1 MRILRSTPFIL
12 LYISV
17 AILVVGCVLGGMEKK
32 FEPFEIWPLA
42 TVLMALG
49 GAFVM
54 LTGYLA
60 FEYAERKIKN
70 GKIDEEDDD
79 AD

>member
-17 AILVVGCVLGGMEKK
+17 AIGGAEEKFK
-32 FEPFEIWPLA
+32 PFEIWPLA
-42 TVLMALG
+42 MVLMALG

-54 LTGYLA
+54 FTGYLA

-79 AD
+79 VD

>member
-1 MRILRSTPFIL
+1 MRILRSTPFVL

-17 AILVVGCVLGGMEKK
+17 AILVAGCVLGGAEEKFK
-32 FEPFEIWPLA
+32 PFEIWPLA

-54 LTGYLA
+54 CTGYLA
-60 FEYAERKIKN
+60 LVYAERKIKN

>member
-1 MRILRSTPFIL
+1 MRILRSTPFVL

-17 AILVVGCVLGGMEKK
+17 AILVTGCVLGGMEEK
-32 FEPFEIWPLA
+32 FKPFEIWPLA
-42 TVLMALG
+42 MALMALG
-49 GAFVM
+49 SAFVM
-54 LTGYLA
+54 FTGYLA

-79 AD
+79 VD